1 MTQPQLFQCFRYAD
15 AEAAL
20 TFMAALGF
28 TERLVVRDGDAIVHA
43 QLKWRDNGGVML
55 GSRRDDDLA
64 SYYGTGVCNLVVE
77 DDAAVDAT
85 IARAV
90 DAGARLVQEPKNPPH
105 GGRSGAVADPEGN
118 LWNIDSYPGE

>member
-1 MTQPQLFQCFRYAD
+1 M
-15 AEAAL
+15 
-20 TFMAALGF
+20 G
-28 TERLVVRDGDAIVHA
+28 RDGPFP
-43 QLKWRDNGGVML
+43 
-55 GSRRDDDLA
+55 RRDDDLA